1 MSATDSISTAEPI
14 RYRVTGMDCASCAAK
29 IEKAARGVGVEDVK
43 VSTATQIMTLRTQP
57 GRLAEV
63 ERAVT
68 EIGYQLDRLDA
79 PRAAS
84 GADDDDELP
93 KDLSHITP
101 AYKRALWIVVALNVG
116 YGLVE
121 IVGGFLAG
129 SQALKAD
136 ALDFLG
142 DGLITFLGL
151 LAIGWSL
158 LWRARSALIQGL
170 FLGLLGLGVVASTI
184 YRMIVQLPP
193 EAELMGLFGIVAL
206 VVNVLAAAVLIP
218 HRTGDANVRA
228 VWLFSRNDAIGNAA
242 VVVAAGLVTW
252 TGTVW
257 PDLVVALVIA
267 GLFLHSSWSI
277 IRDARADLREA
288 R

>member
-1 MSATDSISTAEPI
+1 M
-14 RYRVTGMDCASCAAK
+14 
-29 IEKAARGVGVEDVK
+29 
-43 VSTATQIMTLRTQP
+43 
-57 GRLAEV
+57 
-63 ERAVT
+63 
-68 EIGYQLDRLDA
+68 
-79 PRAAS
+79 
-84 GADDDDELP
+84 P

-242 VVVAAGLVTW
+242 VVVAAGLVAW
-252 TGTVW
+252 TGTIW

>member
-79 PRAAS
+79 PRASEAS
-84 GADDDDELP
+84 DDDELP

-170 FLGLLGLGVVASTI
+170 FLGALGLGVLASTI
-184 YRMIVQLPP
+184 YRMVVQLPP
-193 EAELMGLFGIVAL
+193 EAELMGLFGIIAL
-206 VVNVLAAAVLIP
+206 VVNLSAAAVLIP